1 MHRGATMISNAIISF
16 TRLRSMI
23 NQPAPQIKRLFS
35 VRDVAEVNI
44 VYGIDSPELQ
54 I

>member
-1 MHRGATMISNAIISF
+1 MV
-16 TRLRSMI
+16 

-35 VRDVAEVNI
+35 VAEVNI

-54 I
+54 IYSAQS